1 MMPRHIRTLTSAVL
15 AAAMVC
21 SLFGCKNKE
30 DHSTAESAVA
40 SSAGEGVS
48 GECTSQ
54 FSDSETDVLQ
64 GDVMKE
70 TKKEQETSVS
80 SSDQR
85 GWGDVDFIWP
95 VPGYTYI
102 LKKYMSNGSKSIS
115 VRAVYDANVVAP
127 ADGVVVKISKNASE
141 DFVITIKHENG
152 FVSEYSGVDP
162 SIKNGDAVKRG
173 DKIGAVKNSD
183 IPHLTITL
191 YKDGAAIDPIV
202 YMLGQVRSA
211 LNSAGK

>member
-1 MMPRHIRTLTSAVL
+1 MF
-15 AAAMVC
+15 C

-30 DHSTAESAVA
+30 DRSTAESAIV
-40 SSAGEGVS
+40 SSAAEGVS
-48 GECTSQ
+48 GECASQ

-80 SSDQR
+80 SIDKR

-115 VRAVYDANVVAP
+115 VRAVYGANVVAP
-127 ADGVVVKISKNASE
+127 ADGVVVKISKNGSE

-173 DKIGAVKNSD
+173 DKIGAVKNSY

>member
-1 MMPRHIRTLTSAVL
+1 MPRHIRTLISAVL
-15 AAAMVC
+15 AAVMVC
-21 SLFGCKNKE
+21 SLFGCKNKK
-30 DHSTAESAVA
+30 DDTTAEAA
-40 SSAGEGVS
+40 GALSAGEGVS
-48 GECTSQ
+48 GEYASQ
-54 FSDSETDVLQ
+54 LSDSATDPLQ
-64 GDVMKE
+64 GVGMNKTEKE
-70 TKKEQETSVS
+70 RETSAKRS
-80 SSDQR
+80 NRR
-85 GWGDVDFIWP
+85 GQVEGDFIWP

-102 LKKYMSNGSKSIS
+102 LEKYMSNGSKSIS
-115 VRAVYDANVVAP
+115 VRAAYGANVVAP
-127 ADGVVVKISKNASE
+127 ADGVVVKISQNGSE
-141 DFVITIKHENG
+141 DFVITIKHDNG

-162 SIKNGDAVKRG
+162 SIKKGDAVKRG